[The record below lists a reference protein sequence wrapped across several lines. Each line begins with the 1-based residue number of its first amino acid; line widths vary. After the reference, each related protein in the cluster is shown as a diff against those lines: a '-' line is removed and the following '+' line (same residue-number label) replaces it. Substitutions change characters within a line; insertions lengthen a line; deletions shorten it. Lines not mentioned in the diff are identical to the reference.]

1 MNRAAQ
7 KNVAAKM
14 DIDALLQD
22 TYLLVVELRH
32 GTDAHSSPE
41 LWSRCVADVEHV
53 RVTLQEEGLDRRSID
68 LISHAQCALLDETV
82 LACAEGRAH
91 EDWAMETLQAKFFSS
106 HQAGES
112 LYEDMRT
119 VLYEASVHPYVLTAF
134 QRVLMLGFLGRY
146 REVNHPERQQL
157 LTAISA
163 QVAPLDTSQSL
174 VIQVPA
180 SAHGLMNDIAR
191 TLRRYEPRLAQV
203 SIQLLPQSRPG
214 HLEYALDVLIKGGG
228 RASFGTTLAPEGR
241 VVVRTSSRK
250 ATFPCNRDTNRGPD
264 DGAI

>member
-7 KNVAAKM
+7 KNVVAKM

-32 GTDAHSSPE
+32 GTEAHNSPE

-53 RVTLQEEGLDRRSID
+53 RATLQDDGLDRRSID

-82 LACAEGRAH
+82 LACAVGRAH

-106 HQAGES
+106 HQAGET

-119 VLYEASVHPYVLTAF
+119 VLREASVHPYVLTAF

-174 VIQVPA
+174 VIPIGSSPRIPMWGWLQSPLLHVVVAAVLLIGAWWGLDNALGEAVA
-180 SAHGLMNDIAR
+180 S
-191 TLRRYEPRLAQV
+191 
-203 SIQLLPQSRPG
+203 LLPVQ
-214 HLEYALDVLIKGGG
+214 E
-228 RASFGTTLAPEGR
+228 
-241 VVVRTSSRK
+241 
-250 ATFPCNRDTNRGPD
+250 
-264 DGAI
+264 

>member
-1 MNRAAQ
+1 MNHATPQNA
-7 KNVAAKM
+7 AAKV
-14 DIDALLQD
+14 DIDALMQD

-32 GTDAHSSPE
+32 GTEAHSSPQ

-53 RVTLQEEGLDRRSID
+53 RATLQERGLDRRSID

-119 VLYEASVHPYVLTAF
+119 ALREASVHPHVLTVF
-134 QRVLMLGFLGRY
+134 HRVLMLGFLGRY
-146 REVNHPERQQL
+146 REANHPERQQL

-163 QVAPLDTSQSL
+163 QVPPLDTSQSL
-174 VIQVPA
+174 VVQLGSGPRMPMWGWLRSPLLHIVMAAALLVGAWWALDHALGEAVA
-180 SAHGLMNDIAR
+180 S
-191 TLRRYEPRLAQV
+191 
-203 SIQLLPQSRPG
+203 LLPVQ
-214 HLEYALDVLIKGGG
+214 E
-228 RASFGTTLAPEGR
+228 
-241 VVVRTSSRK
+241 
-250 ATFPCNRDTNRGPD
+250 
-264 DGAI
+264 

>member
-1 MNRAAQ
+1 MKRATQMNA
-7 KNVAAKM
+7 AAKV
-14 DIDALLQD
+14 DIDALMQD

-32 GTDAHSSPE
+32 GTEAHSSPQ

-53 RVTLQEEGLDRRSID
+53 RAMLQERGLDRRSID

-91 EDWAMETLQAKFFSS
+91 EDWAMETLQAKFFGS

-119 VLYEASVHPYVLTAF
+119 ALREASVHPHVLTVF
-134 QRVLMLGFLGRY
+134 HRVLMLGFLGRY

-163 QVAPLDTSQSL
+163 EVPPLVTSQSL
-174 VIQVPA
+174 VIRLGTGPRMPMWHWLCSPLVHIVMAAALLVGAWWGLDNALDEAVA
-180 SAHGLMNDIAR
+180 S
-191 TLRRYEPRLAQV
+191 
-203 SIQLLPQSRPG
+203 LLPVQ
-214 HLEYALDVLIKGGG
+214 E
-228 RASFGTTLAPEGR
+228 
-241 VVVRTSSRK
+241 
-250 ATFPCNRDTNRGPD
+250 
-264 DGAI
+264 

>member
-1 MNRAAQ
+1 MNRTAQ
-7 KNVAAKM
+7 KSIPAKV

-53 RVTLQEEGLDRRSID
+53 RATLHEDGLDGRSID

-82 LACAEGRAH
+82 LACTEGRAH

-119 VLYEASVHPYVLTAF
+119 VLREASVHPYVLTVF

-157 LTAISA
+157 LAAISA

-174 VIQVPA
+174 VIQIGNGPRIPMWGWLQSPLLHVVMAAVLLVGAWWWLDHALGQAVA
-180 SAHGLMNDIAR
+180 S
-191 TLRRYEPRLAQV
+191 
-203 SIQLLPQSRPG
+203 LLPVQ
-214 HLEYALDVLIKGGG
+214 E
-228 RASFGTTLAPEGR
+228 
-241 VVVRTSSRK
+241 
-250 ATFPCNRDTNRGPD
+250 
-264 DGAI
+264 

>member
-1 MNRAAQ
+1 MNRMAQ
-7 KNVAAKM
+7 KSAPSKV

-32 GTDAHSSPE
+32 GTEAHSSPE

-53 RVTLQEEGLDRRSID
+53 RATLQDGGLDRRSID

-82 LACAEGRAH
+82 LACAEGQAH

-112 LYEDMRT
+112 LYEDMRA
-119 VLYEASVHPYVLTAF
+119 VLREAAVHPHVLTVF

-146 REVNHPERQQL
+146 RDANHPERQQL

-163 QVAPLDTSQSL
+163 EVPPLVPSQSL
-174 VIQVPA
+174 VIPLDTGPRIPIWGWLRAPLVHIVMAAALLVGAWWGLDNALGEAVA
-180 SAHGLMNDIAR
+180 S
-191 TLRRYEPRLAQV
+191 
-203 SIQLLPQSRPG
+203 LLPVQ
-214 HLEYALDVLIKGGG
+214 E
-228 RASFGTTLAPEGR
+228 
-241 VVVRTSSRK
+241 
-250 ATFPCNRDTNRGPD
+250 
-264 DGAI
+264 

>member
-1 MNRAAQ
+1 MKRATQMNA
-7 KNVAAKM
+7 AAKV
-14 DIDALLQD
+14 DIDALMQD

-32 GTDAHSSPE
+32 GTEAHSSPQ

-53 RVTLQEEGLDRRSID
+53 RAMLQERGLDRRSID

-119 VLYEASVHPYVLTAF
+119 ALREASVHPHVLTVF
-134 QRVLMLGFLGRY
+134 HRVLMLGFLGRY
-146 REVNHPERQQL
+146 REANHPERQQL

-163 QVAPLDTSQSL
+163 EVPPLVTSQSL
-174 VIQVPA
+174 VIPLGSGPRMPIWGWLRSPLVHIVMAAAVLVSAWWGLDNALGEAVA
-180 SAHGLMNDIAR
+180 S
-191 TLRRYEPRLAQV
+191 
-203 SIQLLPQSRPG
+203 LLPVQ
-214 HLEYALDVLIKGGG
+214 E
-228 RASFGTTLAPEGR
+228 
-241 VVVRTSSRK
+241 
-250 ATFPCNRDTNRGPD
+250 
-264 DGAI
+264 

>member
-53 RVTLQEEGLDRRSID
+53 RVTLQEDGLDRRSID

-174 VIQVPA
+174 VIQVGSSPRIPMLGWLQFPLLHVVVAAVLLIGVWWGLDNALGEAVA
-180 SAHGLMNDIAR
+180 S
-191 TLRRYEPRLAQV
+191 
-203 SIQLLPQSRPG
+203 LLPVQ
-214 HLEYALDVLIKGGG
+214 E
-228 RASFGTTLAPEGR
+228 
-241 VVVRTSSRK
+241 
-250 ATFPCNRDTNRGPD
+250 
-264 DGAI
+264 

>member
-1 MNRAAQ
+1 MNHATPQNA
-7 KNVAAKM
+7 AAKV
-14 DIDALLQD
+14 DIDALMQD

-32 GTDAHSSPE
+32 GTEAHSSPQ

-53 RVTLQEEGLDRRSID
+53 RATLQECGLDRRSID

-119 VLYEASVHPYVLTAF
+119 ALREASVHPHVLTVF
-134 QRVLMLGFLGRY
+134 HRVLMLGFLGRY

-163 QVAPLDTSQSL
+163 EVPPLVTSQSL
-174 VIQVPA
+174 VIPLGTGPRMPMWHWLRSPLVHIVMAAALLVGAWWGLDNALGEAVA
-180 SAHGLMNDIAR
+180 S
-191 TLRRYEPRLAQV
+191 
-203 SIQLLPQSRPG
+203 LLPVQ
-214 HLEYALDVLIKGGG
+214 E
-228 RASFGTTLAPEGR
+228 
-241 VVVRTSSRK
+241 
-250 ATFPCNRDTNRGPD
+250 
-264 DGAI
+264 

>member
-174 VIQVPA
+174 VIQVGSSPRIPMWGWLQFPLLHVVVAAVLLIGVWWGLDNALGEAVA
-180 SAHGLMNDIAR
+180 S
-191 TLRRYEPRLAQV
+191 
-203 SIQLLPQSRPG
+203 LLPVQ
-214 HLEYALDVLIKGGG
+214 E
-228 RASFGTTLAPEGR
+228 
-241 VVVRTSSRK
+241 
-250 ATFPCNRDTNRGPD
+250 
-264 DGAI
+264 

>member
-32 GTDAHSSPE
+32 GTDARSSPE

-53 RVTLQEEGLDRRSID
+53 RVTLQEDGLDRRSID

-174 VIQVPA
+174 VIQVGSSPRIPMWGWLQFPLLHVVVAAVLLIGVWWGLDNALGEAVA
-180 SAHGLMNDIAR
+180 S
-191 TLRRYEPRLAQV
+191 
-203 SIQLLPQSRPG
+203 LLPVQ
-214 HLEYALDVLIKGGG
+214 E
-228 RASFGTTLAPEGR
+228 
-241 VVVRTSSRK
+241 
-250 ATFPCNRDTNRGPD
+250 
-264 DGAI
+264 